1 MNVVNKMLV
10 LIVSVVL
17 GTVGGIAGGAAASA
31 GRVQTDALDSAMDRA
46 GITAEALG
54 SCSQILLVESAGTR
68 ATIYFYEK
76 NDTGSF
82 TCNDSMTSSGWVG
95 KGGVGTA
102 SEYKPVTPFGLYP
115 IEEAFYTG
123 NKPDTGLSTFRI
135 TPDTY
140 WVDDPS
146 SKYYNQR
153 VVGTADRDWDSAE
166 EMYISPYR
174 YGFVI
179 GYNRVN
185 TVPGAG
191 SAFFFHIY
199 AQPTDGCVGTN
210 EAAVLSILS
219 KLDASKNPRILIV

>member
-17 GTVGGIAGGAAASA
+17 GTVGGVAGGVAASA

-54 SCSQILLVESAGTR
+54 SSSQILLVESAGTR

-76 NDTGSF
+76 NDAGTF
-82 TCNDSMTSSGWVG
+82 ICDQSMTASGWVG
-95 KGGVGTA
+95 KGGVGA
-102 SEYKPVTPFGLYP
+102 AAEYKPVTPFGLYP

-123 NKPDTGLSTFRI
+123 NKPATGLSTFRI

-146 SKYYNQR
+146 SRYYNQR

-166 EMYISPYR
+166 EMYVSPYR

-185 TVPGAG
+185 IVPGAG
-191 SAFFFHIY
+191 SAFFFHVY